1 MLSRDLHLA
10 DFEIPGESAWAG
22 KTLLELNFGK
32 QFGVHVV
39 SILRGKKRINIPGA
53 SVRLFPEDKI
63 QVIGTD
69 EELNQFGTE
78 MEKASALDTNVVEK
92 SETILRQ
99 FRVDELSEFL
109 GKTMRESGIREKYHC
124 LIVGVER
131 GEEAL
136 HAPDPHEPFME
147 DDVVWV
153 VGEKADVYKLVGQ
166 KNENIDME

>member
-1 MLSRDLHLA
+1 MIERKFFQNLRYRDMRAEYMGEKKPEYAGRLLSRDLHLA

-32 QFGVHVV
+32 QFCVHVV
-39 SILRGKKRINIPGA
+39 S
-53 SVRLFPEDKI
+53 
-63 QVIGTD
+63 
-69 EELNQFGTE
+69 
-78 MEKASALDTNVVEK
+78 
-92 SETILRQ
+92 ILRQ
-99 FRVDELSEFL
+99 FRVDEQSEFL

>member
-1 MLSRDLHLA
+1 MIKKNHSAEFVTLWKDSRGNRAPLVATIVIRILIA
-10 DFEIPGESAWAG
+10 VSFVMFVIAGLFE
-22 KTLLELNFGK
+22 
-32 QFGVHVV
+32 V
-39 SILRGKKRINIPGA
+39 S
-53 SVRLFPEDKI
+53 
-63 QVIGTD
+63 

-99 FRVDELSEFL
+99 FRVDEQSEFL

>member
-1 MLSRDLHLA
+1 MSSLF
-10 DFEIPGESAWAG
+10 FEE
-22 KTLLELNFGK
+22 
-32 QFGVHVV
+32 
-39 SILRGKKRINIPGA
+39 RINIPGA

-99 FRVDELSEFL
+99 FRVDEQSEFL